1 MKKGGIM
8 KKTIITLAC
17 LLLAPMAFAQTQSK
31 RENNTTTATE
41 QPITVTGTTVITSE
55 GGSAANYQP
64 SKTLVVNKNTPGR
77 YVLDGPGHV
86 VNSKGEVVR
95 TAIRRGTRVR
105 VYYVGTGTS
114 RTIDRVV
121 VD

>member
-1 MKKGGIM
+1 
-8 KKTIITLAC
+8 
-17 LLLAPMAFAQTQSK
+17 MAFAQTQSK